1 MGTSELFDTYFQQVA
16 KQAAQNKTTPT
27 PSSTGVP
34 SSSLLKQD
42 SLTPIT
48 SGRESDWSLGQG
60 IIDFLSTGSYY
71 TAGAGRT
78 TGEGIK
84 AFQQGDILGGLSKIN
99 PISGIAGG
107 IQGIQEKRTWS
118 QNLEDLGVSE
128 ADSAGWGLA
137 LDIALDPLWLIPG
150 GAIASGVKGTTR
162 GAVTAARVN
171 KAGIQLS
178 PEAIRVAGQRL
189 VEGRKGLPPATTKD
203 MVQLSS
209 PLRNVVSQNQA
220 ITDLFPKG
228 QKISAL
234 SGTGVK
240 NLYQGIKQGNIE
252 NYAEWATLRKIE
264 KANKAI
270 RKDTK
275 MDTTAYS
282 ERFEQKFK
290 IDPQTLLFGTAPAAA
305 KAVDDVIQGT
315 TRAAEKPTFEADIPD
330 ATSEASEAI
339 KKSVDI
345 ETDSRVVDDLQK
357 DASAAVEAADN
368 VIDEAG
374 AAATK
379 SVNARAREELGPARA
394 NYMESRNLGK
404 PGLAVE
410 ALAKIKTSPIAGD
423 IAQAY
428 ERMVSD
434 PTNPEV
440 IAAYSKLSEE
450 VEDQFRYMTDEL
462 GINVKFVDENPYQV
476 KNADGEDVTDSKLFM
491 EDILNNKQLL
501 VYKTAEEQVHPIM
514 SKDMNDKFR
523 AVHDFFGH
531 AASGRG
537 VWADGEEAAWVSHSL
552 MFSPLA
558 RRAMT
563 TETRGQNSWV
573 NKYGVD
579 PETGK
584 YTGKYAE
591 QKAGLLPDAY
601 VLLPDEYSAIENQIV
616 ATNSLIGRSANI
628 FQEMSDNILADA
640 GMIVQPVRGYQY
652 TKETFAKIQ
661 KARDEITDSQLVKVG
676 SPDHTLVVKGLQAL
690 RDRVAKGTRP
700 GAIAEDLI
708 ALAANLPGDA
718 ATAIK
723 RVLNEP
729 TDATDL
735 LLSAA
740 KAEGRTLDTPPPFKP
755 ISWEPKAGYAKPGF
769 SAADLERYFPGDPL
783 LSDPKLLDIAMGA
796 APATAVRAMR
806 GETKQQALARKQS
819 RIWEDF
825 RARNETFIKDAEEAQ
840 KLNWNA
846 KYNNP
851 DSDLFLKIK
860 QEPFGVGKLPLGIP
874 RSSITS
880 MNGKPMIIMAKFLES
895 IGSTTIVEPNRRT
908 PGLGSLE
915 PMIMASIRKG
925 QRVSAGDSE
934 LSPMFEADEVIQFA
948 SSKMT
953 GAKFKVVDADGNDF
967 KIVNKNGKVSGIT
980 TEILKDKG
988 LPAGAK
994 LLPDGK
1000 EAEQLFAVLNKLG
1013 RDMQITRIPDEI
1025 KDWASKK
1032 LDDAARVVSNQ
1043 NVRISRSIA
1052 DTDTLV
1058 AQLRAAVPEIISDSH
1073 ARLFVANLDNAVKQ
1087 LEKLPKKQIFVKQ
1100 DELLPMRGEAKSKI
1114 ARDPNSGVP
1123 LPGGEKYAREVF
1135 GVADEDYTLLAK
1147 TGSQFT
1153 GRVPTD
1159 KVPGRDKLNRPMQS
1173 QLGNS
1178 PQKLAALANVEKAI
1192 TTLTGAITSKQLQAS
1207 PEQAVLLSNI
1217 LRQLGKEV
1225 APNASPQAVF
1235 KQFQKDAK
1243 MAFEDVIKNI
1253 ESAAKREAVLA
1264 AAPRAFSKSVE
1275 ENMALLE
1282 AIEKTDPGA
1291 VQRKVIQFTEDAV
1304 SQVNDSC
1311 RALDAVKRSAP
1322 TEFLE
1327 NISIGGSGGF

>member
-1 MGTSELFDTYFQQVA
+1 MGTSELFEQYFQQVA
-16 KQAAQNKTTPT
+16 KQAVQNKPTPT

-34 SSSLLKQD
+34 SSSLLK
-42 SLTPIT
+42 SSNLATPA
-48 SGRESDWSLGQG
+48 SGRQSDWSLGQG
-60 IIDFLSTGSYY
+60 IIDALSTGSYL
-71 TAGAGRT
+71 TAGIGKT
-78 TGEGIK
+78 FGEGVK
-84 AFQQGDILGGLSKIN
+84 AFQSGDILGGAAKVN
-99 PISGIAGG
+99 PFGLLAGGGAGIA
-107 IQGIQEKRTWS
+107 QRRTW
-118 QNLEDLGVSE
+118 QENLQDLGVDQ
-128 ADSAGWGLA
+128 ADAAGWGLA
-137 LDIALDPLWLIPG
+137 LDVALDPLWLIPG
-150 GAIASGVKGTTR
+150 GAIAAGIKGTTR
-162 GAVTAARVN
+162 GAVTTARAN
-171 KAGIQLS
+171 KAGIRLS
-178 PEAIRVAGQRL
+178 PDAIKTANQRL
-189 VEGRKGLPPATTKD
+189 AETRKGAAPATTKD
-203 MVQLSS
+203 MVELSS
-209 PLRNVVSQNQA
+209 PLRNVVSQNEA
-220 ITDLFPKG
+220 VADLFPRG

-252 NYAEWATLRKIE
+252 NYAEWATLRKID

-275 MDTTAYS
+275 MDTAAYS
-282 ERFEQKFK
+282 EGFERKFK
-290 IDPQTLLFGTAPAAA
+290 IDPQTLLFGVPSAAA
-305 KAVDDVIQGT
+305 KAADDVIQGT

-330 ATSEASEAI
+330 TASEASDAV
-339 KKSVDI
+339 KKSVDMQT
-345 ETDSRVVDDLQK
+345 EARVVDDLEK
-357 DASAAVEAADN
+357 DASAVVEAVDN
-368 VIDEAG
+368 VVDEAG

-379 SVNARAREELGPARA
+379 SVYAKAREKVGPVRDEYAKARGIQA
-394 NYMESRNLGK
+394 SSLDKINFA
-404 PGLAVE
+404 AVK
-410 ALAKIKTSPIAGD
+410 ASPIASD
-423 IAQAY
+423 IAKYYDDA
-428 ERMVSD
+428 VSD

-440 IAAYSKLSEE
+440 IASYAKFKEE
-450 VEDQFRYMTDEL
+450 VNDQYRYLTEEKK
-462 GINVKFVDENPYQV
+462 VKFEFVDEDPYIGANGKV
-476 KNADGEDVTDSKLFM
+476 DSKLAL
-491 EDILNNKQLL
+491 EDIEKNNRLL
-501 VYKTAEEQVHPIM
+501 VFKTKPGQSHELMDDQFNNE
-514 SKDMNDKFR
+514 FR
-523 AVHDFFGH
+523 AVHDYLGH
-531 AASGRG
+531 AASGRSFA
-537 VWADGEEAAWVSHSL
+537 ADGEEAAWISHSL
-552 MFSPLA
+552 LFSPLA

-573 NKYGVD
+573 NQYGRD
-579 PETGK
+579 PVTGE
-584 YTGKYAE
+584 YTGKYA
-591 QKAGLLPDAY
+591 QPKAILLPDAY
-601 VLLPDEYSAIENQIV
+601 VLLPDEYAAIENQVV
-616 ATNSLIGRSANI
+616 ATNSLIGRSASI

-652 TKETFAKIQ
+652 NQKTFEKI
-661 KARDEITDSQLVKVG
+661 KKVRDEITDSQLVRVG
-676 SPDHTLVVKGLQAL
+676 SPEHTLVVKGLEAI
-690 RDRVAKGTRP
+690 RDRMQKGTRLNS
-700 GAIAEDLI
+700 IADDFI
-708 ALAANLPGDA
+708 ALASQLPGDA

-723 RVLNEP
+723 HVLNTP

-740 KAEGRTLDTPPPFKP
+740 KAEGRTLDAPPPFKP
-755 ISWEPKAGYAKPGF
+755 ISWASPAEYGKPGF
-769 SAADLERYFPGDPL
+769 SAADLEKYFPGDPL
-783 LSDPKLLDIAMGA
+783 LSDPKLLDVAMGA
-796 APATAVRAMR
+796 APAAAVRAMR
-806 GETKQQALARKQS
+806 GETKQQALARRQA

-825 RARNETFIKDAEEAQ
+825 RARNESFIKDAEEAQ
-840 KLNWNA
+840 KLDWDTKN
-846 KYNNP
+846 NNP

-880 MNGKPMIIMAKFLES
+880 MNGKPMIIMAKMLEN
-895 IGSTTIVEPNRRT
+895 IGSTIIVEPNRRT

-915 PMIMASIRKG
+915 PMIMAEIRK
-925 QRVSAGDSE
+925 RPRLSADDKD
-934 LSPMFEADEVIQFA
+934 LSPMFEADEVIEFA

-967 KIVNKNGKVSGIT
+967 RVVNEKGKVSGMT

-994 LLPDGK
+994 LLPDGPAAK
-1000 EAEQLFAVLNKLG
+1000 QLFAALNKLG

-1025 KDWASKK
+1025 KNWVSKK
-1032 LDDAARVVSNQ
+1032 LDDAAKVVSGT

-1073 ARLFVANLDNAVKQ
+1073 ARLFVANLDNAVKE
-1087 LEKLPKKQIFVKQ
+1087 LEKLPKKQLFVKQ
-1100 DELLPMRGEAKSKI
+1100 DELLSMRGEAKPKI
-1114 ARDPNSGVP
+1114 SRDPDTGVP
-1123 LPGGEKYAREVF
+1123 LPKNTRQSFDKEVDLI
-1135 GVADEDYTLLAK
+1135 ADEDYTLLAK

-1207 PEQAVLLSNI
+1207 PEQAALLSSI

-1225 APNASPQAVF
+1225 APNATPQAVF

-1282 AIEKTDPGA
+1282 AIEKTDPGEM
-1291 VQRKVIQFTEDAV
+1291 QRKVIQFTEDAV
-1304 SQVNDSC
+1304 TQVNDSC
-1311 RALDAVKRSAP
+1311 RSLDAVKRSAP
-1322 TEFLE
+1322 TEFLD
-1327 NISIGGSGGF
+1327 NIAMGGSGGF